1 LPTRQKSGLMQALDI
16 LKDIPGI
23 GYVEMTAEDVVR
35 HRLVK
40 DIVLAYDK
48 HDVAEQRRE
57 IEFKQRRRE
66 GNERTRDDERY
77 PNSYRDRR
85 HPDDR
90 AYDLPDAELP
100 VNHEQAL

>member
-1 LPTRQKSGLMQALDI
+1 MQALDI
-16 LKDIPGI
+16 LKDVQGI
-23 GYVEMTAEDVVR
+23 GFVEMTAEDVVR

-40 DIVLAYDK
+40 EIVQAYDK
-48 HDVAEQRRE
+48 FDVAEQRRE
-57 IEFKQRRRE
+57 ADFKQRRRE
-66 GNERTRDDERY
+66 GNDRSFNRDDRSSG
-77 PNSYRDRR
+77 NGYRDRR